1 MDASRLNHEN
11 QPGETPETLEK
22 YIPYAVALDV
32 EHAWGEELTQNL
44 LEMLQFDLAY
54 SRGAGV
60 LKGLPELLP
69 ENDEEFGDNILQL
82 NIPRPKKRQKAPL

>member
-1 MDASRLNHEN
+1 
-11 QPGETPETLEK
+11 
-22 YIPYAVALDV
+22 
-32 EHAWGEELTQNL
+32 
-44 LEMLQFDLAY
+44 MLQFDLAY